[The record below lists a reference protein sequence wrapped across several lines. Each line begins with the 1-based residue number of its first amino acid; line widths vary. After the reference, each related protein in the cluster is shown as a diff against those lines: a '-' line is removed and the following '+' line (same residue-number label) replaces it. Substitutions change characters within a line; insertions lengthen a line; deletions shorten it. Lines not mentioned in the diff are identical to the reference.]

1 MHNGLQETQRA
12 EEVMADKPNWFRGA
26 VNDLFDGKPSE
37 RKTGFFE
44 DMLDG
49 GGYANR
55 GETGGLI
62 GFMERMFGGDKPS
75 APQGRPKMAV
85 SMQVTD
91 KPNAPMG
98 RPKIEAAPYYDGMG
112 MGTQAGGQ
120 TEYFDG
126 MGMDYGA
133 GRPDQGSGMT
143 PANAY
148 VPPTQPMQ
156 YGGRGNVGMT
166 MGAQTPPQ
174 QMPASPSQMQA
185 GMPPGATYDQII
197 QYLRSVGAM

>member
-1 MHNGLQETQRA
+1 
-12 EEVMADKPNWFRGA
+12 MADKPNWFRGA

-55 GETGGLI
+55 GESGGLI

-126 MGMDYGA
+126 MGMDYGM
-133 GRPDQGSGMT
+133 GRLQAPQVQPTAPQPAPMLPNISNTPSATPIPAQQMPPQMPGMT
-143 PANAY
+143 P
-148 VPPTQPMQ
+148 
-156 YGGRGNVGMT
+156 
-166 MGAQTPPQ
+166 
-174 QMPASPSQMQA
+174 QMQA
-185 GMPPGATYDQII
+185 GMAAGAVVPQMSNQQASDQIL
-197 QYLRSVGAM
+197 QYLRQIGAM